1 MPNLSRRDFFA
12 TSTAAVGS
20 LAYAFAQN
28 APAPGAGAKPPQ
40 TTFDVLRGGVYVF
53 GGRGGTIGMLVAS
66 DGVVVVDTQFPDTA
80 PIALERLQEL
90 STRKIDLLINSHHHG
105 DHTSGNPIFRKLA
118 VKHVAHA
125 KVPEL
130 LKVQAA
136 AAKSDTPLV
145 LPETTF
151 ATTWSERVGKETIS
165 LKHYGPAHTG
175 GDAVITFQNAN
186 VAHLGDLMSFV
197 RHPRLD
203 RPAGGSL
210 KGWIA
215 TMEAVVKDHPND
227 TMYIAGHSKAN
238 FPTTVTRADLL
249 KFRDYLSAVAD
260 FAQKTIASGKPTAD
274 VLKTASFP
282 GFTDYE
288 GSPEFVLQA
297 AFDELSAKG

>member
-12 TSTAAVGS
+12 TSSAALGTV
-20 LAYAFAQN
+20 AYAFAQN
-28 APAPGAGAKPPQ
+28 APAPAAESKPPQ

-80 PIALERLQEL
+80 PIALERLREI
-90 STRKIDLLINSHHHG
+90 SARKIDLLINSHHHG
-105 DHTSGNPIFRKLA
+105 DHTSGNPVFRPSA
-118 VKHVAHA
+118 IKHVAHRR
-125 KVPEL
+125 VPEL
-130 LKVQAA
+130 LKT
-136 AAKSDTPLV
+136 AKSETPPV

-151 ATTWSERVGKETIS
+151 DTTWSERVGSETIS

-186 VAHLGDLMSFV
+186 VVHLGDLMSFV

-215 TMEAVVKDHPND
+215 TMEAVVKDHATD
-227 TMYIAGHSKAN
+227 TMYISGHSKVN

-260 FAQKTIASGKPTAD
+260 FTQKAIASGRPAPE
-274 VLKTASFP
+274 VVKTASLP

>member
-12 TSTAAVGS
+12 TSSAALGTV
-20 LAYAFAQN
+20 AYAFAQN
-28 APAPGAGAKPPQ
+28 APAPAAGAKPPQ

-80 PIALERLQEL
+80 PIAVERLREI
-90 STRKIDLLINSHHHG
+90 SARKIDLLINSHHHG
-105 DHTSGNPIFRKLA
+105 DHTSGNSVFRPSA
-118 VKHVAHA
+118 IKHVAHRR
-125 KVPEL
+125 VPEL
-130 LKVQAA
+130 LKT
-136 AAKSDTPLV
+136 AKSETPPV

-151 ATTWSERVGKETIS
+151 DTTWSERVGSETVS

-186 VAHLGDLMSFV
+186 VVHLGDLMSFV

-227 TMYIAGHSKAN
+227 TMYISGHSKVN

-260 FAQKTIASGKPTAD
+260 FTQKAVASGRPAAE
-274 VLKTASFP
+274 VVKTASLP
-282 GFTDYE
+282 GFADYE

>member
-12 TSTAAVGS
+12 TSSAAIGS

-28 APAPGAGAKPPQ
+28 APAPGAAPKPPQ
-40 TTFDVLRGGVYVF
+40 TTFDVLRDNVWVF
-53 GGRGGTIGMLVAS
+53 GGRGGTIGMLVAP

-90 STRKIDLLINSHHHG
+90 SRRKIDLLINSHHHG
-105 DHTSGNPIFRKLA
+105 DHTSGNGIFRKSA
-118 VKHVAHA
+118 IKHVAHS

-130 LKVQAA
+130 LKT
-136 AAKSDTPLV
+136 AKSETPPV
-145 LPETTF
+145 LPDTTF
-151 ATTWSERVGKETIS
+151 DTTWSERVGKETIS

-175 GDAVITFQNAN
+175 GDAVITFQSAN
-186 VAHLGDLMSFV
+186 VVHLGDLMSYV

-210 KGWIA
+210 RGWIA

-227 TMYIAGHSKAN
+227 TMYIAGHSKVN
-238 FPTTVTRADLL
+238 FPTLVTRADLL

-260 FAQKTIASGKPTAD
+260 FAQKTIASGRPAAE
-274 VLKTASFP
+274 VVKTASFP

-297 AFDELSAKG
+297 AFDEFSTKG